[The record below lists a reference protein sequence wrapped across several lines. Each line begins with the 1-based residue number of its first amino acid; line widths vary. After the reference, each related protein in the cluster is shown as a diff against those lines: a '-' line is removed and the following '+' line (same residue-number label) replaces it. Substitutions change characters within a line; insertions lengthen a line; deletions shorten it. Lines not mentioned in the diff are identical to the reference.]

1 MAKQSKEVKY
11 RADNTYMI
19 STDSTD
25 NPKLGAKVLSNGR
38 ESLFLDFYLG
48 FTMSVSSKTGKE
60 YKRVNCKR
68 EYLSLYLWHNPNPI
82 QRQENKTILELAKKI
97 RFERGQQL
105 LESTEG
111 YRTKKER
118 DINFL
123 DYFAEYIEKY
133 TKRDCRLIKLAY
145 NRFKDFLK
153 DTPEYNKYANRIKP
167 EWIDK
172 DMMLA
177 FTEYLQSRSKGE
189 GASTI
194 YKRFKKV
201 IKYAVEHDVIT
212 KNPCSG
218 VTISVDINMLKKDI
232 LSEDEIVQLIS
243 THYTGENPIIRNAF
257 IFCLYTGLRFCDVK
271 DLTFANID
279 YSNKL
284 LRFEQNKTKGHS
296 SASGVDVPLP
306 PELLELIGKGKRDEL
321 IFNLPSHTMCNKA
334 LKHWV
339 ARAEID
345 KHITWHCARHTFG
358 ANILNNGANIKTLAS
373 LMGHSSLQHTEKY
386 VRAVDSL
393 KREAVNSLPNLKLS

>member
-1 MAKQSKEVKY
+1 
-11 RADNTYMI
+11 
-19 STDSTD
+19 
-25 NPKLGAKVLSNGR
+25 
-38 ESLFLDFYLG
+38 
-48 FTMSVSSKTGKE
+48 
-60 YKRVNCKR
+60 
-68 EYLSLYLWHNPNPI
+68 
-82 QRQENKTILELAKKI
+82 
-97 RFERGQQL
+97 
-105 LESTEG
+105 
-111 YRTKKER
+111 
-118 DINFL
+118 
-123 DYFAEYIEKY
+123 
-133 TKRDCRLIKLAY
+133 
-145 NRFKDFLK
+145 
-153 DTPEYNKYANRIKP
+153 
-167 EWIDK
+167 
-172 DMMLA
+172 
-177 FTEYLQSRSKGE
+177 
-189 GASTI
+189 
-194 YKRFKKV
+194 
-201 IKYAVEHDVIT
+201 
-212 KNPCSG
+212 
-218 VTISVDINMLKKDI
+218 MLKKDI